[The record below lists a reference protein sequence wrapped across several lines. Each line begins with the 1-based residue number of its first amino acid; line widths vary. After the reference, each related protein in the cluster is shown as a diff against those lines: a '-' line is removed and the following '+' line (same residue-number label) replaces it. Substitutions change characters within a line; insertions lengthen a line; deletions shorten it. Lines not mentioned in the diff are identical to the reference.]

1 MATSP
6 PGSPDVPAQRPMS
19 VLMRPSTRSTSR
31 LSMTG
36 KLGGQGAGGSRA
48 SDEDGKT
55 SVRVAIR
62 VRPPLRPE
70 DPGYELVP
78 QRFQRSM
85 VQVTSP
91 TSVTIDSPQ
100 GRKLFVFDRVFGED
114 VNQEGVWEYL
124 TESVNAFVQGY
135 NVSMLAYGQS
145 GAGKSYTMGTSGP
158 DDQGDMDVMGVI
170 PRAAAA
176 LFEKLEGPKPASNRD
191 SMSALRAPKRYSA
204 QPGAYAGKPAE
215 KNWTLKATYV
225 EIYNEQLRDLLVPE
239 HVPMAERGQVS
250 IREDT
255 KGHIL
260 LTGLHAVDVNSV
272 EDLLNALNFGSMIR
286 QTDSTAINAKSSRS
300 HAVFSLNLVQRKSS
314 TGGPT
319 PKSEKRFSVPLEA
332 MTGSESW
339 VTIDSKFHFV
349 DLAGSERLKN
359 TGAQGERAKEGI
371 SINAGL
377 ASLGKVISQLSS
389 RQAGSHVSY
398 RDSKLTRMLQD
409 SLGGNAITYMVACV
423 TPAEFHLSETLNT
436 VQYAQRARAIQSKPR
451 IQQVSDETDKQALI
465 DRLKAEVA
473 FLREQIRSS
482 DRNDHPASHG
492 GTTSAR
498 SDRRNDAEIDLQNQL
513 LDSQESYNALSSR
526 HAKLISEMTKARD
539 TEIAENASKED
550 SLGDRATERLQR
562 SNAFAEAVEQVVLE
576 YEETIRSL
584 EQSLSSTRASLSNT
598 ETTLLERETKCA
610 YIETVNSQLQ
620 ARLQK
625 LMDREASTE
634 NYLHD
639 LEIKLDGHTSGEEKN
654 SAIVAELRK
663 EIARVRENEAS
674 CEDYISTLEE
684 RLAESDSDAEVM
696 RREIE
701 RLEHV
706 VERQRSLGKLDK
718 LLYELDSVRQG
729 ESTTE
734 TTPAPSTNGKIPHSR
749 NMSYASRHGQ
759 SEVIHERDEIEGSEP
774 RSLDDDEEEEG
785 QRTPNDVPA
794 LSPDGSTRSET
805 DGPVDNGE
813 PLDADEASTPSDA
826 RARTPTLSRKPT
838 IDVVTAELLDLR
850 MTHESTVSEYE
861 NLAAKYEEALR
872 ALAELQDVV
881 EEGRQPYGNAKRDS
895 MLSAATPAQ
904 TRPTSFLAVGDTAGE
919 AQSRSLSSELCLVG
933 ESPSLIAH
941 ASEGGEGVVVNV
953 PHPEETSAA
962 VVEEQSRS
970 VSVQDEAIAAEV
982 ESLRALAAEREAA
995 QLALAEKYA
1004 QLEEQHAETL
1014 DVVEELKTEVHK
1026 AKMDMVPK
1034 SPKNSSPVIR
1044 RKSSQ
1049 GMMIIDRAHRSFAS
1063 LRNIASEH
1071 FEAQPDVMQN
1081 FELNLNAAMHE
1092 LHTRSER
1099 VQELEADMQ
1108 GVKREME
1115 SKMSIISG
1123 LTRERSSISQA
1134 PIDMSALSRMQEQ
1147 IMRSENELRAQQE
1160 MHAAREAELGEEVE
1174 GLRRAIKEAGAAPV
1188 PAAALSAAAA
1198 TIAAKDIEAESTERS
1213 LPTEEQ
1219 ESAKAEQD
1227 EANAERES
1235 RIAEL
1240 EGELKNWE
1248 GRHQEALQSMQGS
1261 ERQLQDTITQLENQ
1275 IKAVQRDNEVATA
1288 AAAAAAATAV
1298 AAAGAAVVVSTRD
1311 TEPEPEK
1318 EVERGIPV
1326 EEFEAQQAQ
1335 HEERVSSLQ
1344 KEIDEHR
1351 SAVQANASQIAQ
1363 LEEAHALTRSQLD
1376 ETAKARDL
1384 TAAEAEEHK
1393 SLVSRLS
1400 EQISAHEGVV
1410 KAHQDGLAE
1419 LHANHAREV
1428 ESVKETGK
1436 AEKEVVLSNLAAE
1449 HQVSLEAM
1457 NKELMDARGGLISA
1471 AEKVA
1476 AALGVEASVDA
1487 LEDRIAELAT
1497 AHSALAGEKTRAAEM
1512 ESHVLDLSSIND
1524 KVMKELET
1532 VKSELATLLSTT
1544 TAFTTTPTAA
1554 HATVKEQLEILRAE
1568 MTALETK
1575 NKKNS
1580 RLVEE
1585 LEDQLAANFDQHQ
1598 AAHNRLSTLQS
1609 ERNSQLDEANAAR
1622 ARVEQELN
1630 AVREEY
1636 AGLQVSSP
1644 RSSRA
1649 QGAGSWSG
1657 ADAVAQ
1663 AKLDEIA
1670 LSDNT
1675 AGARTSNSSSSTIRK
1690 TSSVQSLI
1698 PSPPPAGPLPPI
1710 PHISIPP
1717 NSLSL
1722 SAPLSPKDA
1731 TLALAQMQED
1741 QEAKIRS
1748 IEKHL
1753 SAEKQLTATLEEAL
1767 TDLERQSNKVKA
1779 EAEAWRRRAMEAEAA
1794 KRGGEEAKRRLEE
1807 QSRKLEEQVA
1817 EAKIKELERVKSE
1830 ATGTEARW
1838 SIQRGE
1844 AERRKRGEAER
1855 VTKQLEER
1863 MGKVASKKKKGSLN
1877 CF

>member
-36 KLGGQGAGGSRA
+36 KLGGQGAGGSRAGGSRA

-124 TESVNAFVQGY
+124 SESVNAFVQGY

-191 SMSALRAPKRYSA
+191 SISALRAPKRYSA

-300 HAVFSLNLVQRKSS
+300 HAVFSLNLLQRKSS

-319 PKSEKRFSVPLEA
+319 TKSEKRFSVPLEA

-482 DRNDHPASHG
+482 GCNDHPASHG
-492 GTTSAR
+492 GTPSAR

-539 TEIAENASKED
+539 TEIAENATKED

-718 LLYELDSVRQG
+718 LLYELDSVRQA

-734 TTPAPSTNGKIPHSR
+734 TPAPATNGKIPHSR

-774 RSLDDDEEEEG
+774 RSLDDDDEKEG

-813 PLDADEASTPSDA
+813 PLDADEAFTPSDA

-850 MTHESTVSEYE
+850 MTHESTVSEYG

-881 EEGRQPYGNAKRDS
+881 EGRQSYGNAKRDS

-904 TRPTSFLAVGDTAGE
+904 TRPTSFLAVGDSAG

-933 ESPSLIAH
+933 ESPSLITH
-941 ASEGGEGVVVNV
+941 ASEGGDVVVNV
-953 PHPEETSAA
+953 PQTEETAASAA
-962 VVEEQSRS
+962 LEEQQPRG

-1063 LRNIASEH
+1063 LRNIATEH

-1092 LHTRSER
+1092 LHMRSER

-1115 SKMSIISG
+1115 TKMSIISG
-1123 LTRERSSISQA
+1123 LTRERTSISQA

-1147 IMRSENELRAQQE
+1147 IMMSENELRVQQE

-1174 GLRRAIKEAGAAPV
+1174 GLRRAIKEAGDK
-1188 PAAALSAAAA
+1188 PAAAVSAAAA
-1198 TIAAKDIEAESTERS
+1198 TVAAKDVEAESTDRS
-1213 LPTEEQ
+1213 VPSQEL
-1219 ESAKAEQD
+1219 ESAKREQD
-1227 EANAERES
+1227 GANAERES

-1240 EGELKNWE
+1240 EGELKSWE
-1248 GRHQEALQSMQGS
+1248 GRHQEAPLSMQGS
-1261 ERQLQDTITQLENQ
+1261 ERQLQDTITKLENQ
-1275 IKAVQRDNEVATA
+1275 IKAVKRDNEIASAAATAAAATA
-1288 AAAAAAATAV
+1288 AAAAATAI
-1298 AAAGAAVVVSTRD
+1298 AAAGAAVVVSARD

-1318 EVERGIPV
+1318 ETDRGIPV
-1326 EEFEAQQAQ
+1326 AEFEAQQTQ

-1344 KEIDEHR
+1344 KEIEEHR
-1351 SAVQANASQIAQ
+1351 SAVQASASQITQ
-1363 LEEAHALTRSQLD
+1363 LEEAHALTKSQLAD
-1376 ETAKARDL
+1376 TAKARDV
-1384 TAAEAEEHK
+1384 TAADAEEHK
-1393 SLVSRLS
+1393 SLVSRLE

-1419 LHANHAREV
+1419 LHASHAREV
-1428 ESVKETGK
+1428 DGVKESGK
-1436 AEKEVVLSNLAAE
+1436 AEQEVVLANLAAE
-1449 HQVSLEAM
+1449 HQVGLEAM
-1457 NKELMDARGGLISA
+1457 NKELMDAREGLISA
-1471 AEKVA
+1471 AERVA

-1497 AHSALAGEKTRAAEM
+1497 AHAALTGEKTRAAEM

-1544 TAFTTTPTAA
+1544 TA
-1554 HATVKEQLEILRAE
+1554 HATVKEQLEVLRAE
-1568 MTALETK
+1568 MSALETK

-1598 AAHNRLSTLQS
+1598 AVHNRLSTLQS

-1636 AGLQVSSP
+1636 AGLQ
-1644 RSSRA
+1644 
-1649 QGAGSWSG
+1649 
-1657 ADAVAQ
+1657 

-1690 TSSVQSLI
+1690 TLSVASPI

-1817 EAKIKELERVKSE
+1817 EAKSRELEKVKSE

-1855 VTKQLEER
+1855 MTKQLEDR

>member
-1 MATSP
+1 M
-6 PGSPDVPAQRPMS
+6 
-19 VLMRPSTRSTSR
+19 
-31 LSMTG
+31 
-36 KLGGQGAGGSRA
+36 
-48 SDEDGKT
+48 
-55 SVRVAIR
+55 
-62 VRPPLRPE
+62 
-70 DPGYELVP
+70 
-78 QRFQRSM
+78 
-85 VQVTSP
+85 
-91 TSVTIDSPQ
+91 
-100 GRKLFVFDRVFGED
+100 
-114 VNQEGVWEYL
+114 
-124 TESVNAFVQGY
+124 
-135 NVSMLAYGQS
+135 
-145 GAGKSYTMGTSGP
+145 
-158 DDQGDMDVMGVI
+158 I

-260 LTGLHAVDVNSV
+260 LTGLHDVEINSV

-314 TGGPT
+314 NGAT

-539 TEIAENASKED
+539 TELAENATKEN

-729 ESTTE
+729 EASAE
-734 TTPAPSTNGKIPHSR
+734 TPAPVTNGKIPHSR
-749 NMSYASRHGQ
+749 NQSYASRRGQ
-759 SEVIHERDEIEGSEP
+759 SEVILERDEIDGSEP
-774 RSLDDDEEEEG
+774 RSLDDDEEDG

-794 LSPDGSTRSET
+794 LSPDGSTRSEA
-805 DGPVDNGE
+805 DGPADNGE
-813 PLDADEASTPSDA
+813 PLDADEASTPSDE
-826 RARTPTLSRKPT
+826 RARTPTLKRKPT

-904 TRPTSFLAVGDTAGE
+904 TRPTSFLAVGDSAGE
-919 AQSRSLSSELCLVG
+919 AHSRSLSSELCLVG

-941 ASEGGEGVVVNV
+941 ASEGGDVVVNV
-953 PHPEETSAA
+953 PKSEEAA
-962 VVEEQSRS
+962 AAPVVEEQTRS

-982 ESLRALAAEREAA
+982 ESLRRLAAEREAA
-995 QLALAEKYA
+995 QLELAEKYA

-1034 SPKNSSPVIR
+1034 SPKTSSPVIR

-1063 LRNIASEH
+1063 LRNIATEH
-1071 FEAQPDVMQN
+1071 FETQPDVMQN

-1160 MHAAREAELGEEVE
+1160 LHAAREAELGEEVE
-1174 GLRRAIKEAGAAPV
+1174 GLRRAIAESSAVSA
-1188 PAAALSAAAA
+1188 PAASTAAASV
-1198 TIAAKDIEAESTERS
+1198 AAKDVEAESTDRS
-1213 LPTEEQ
+1213 VP
-1219 ESAKAEQD
+1219 AEDQD
-1227 EANAERES
+1227 GASAERES

-1240 EGELKNWE
+1240 EGELKSWE
-1248 GRHQEALQSMQGS
+1248 GKHQEALLSMQGS
-1261 ERQLQDTITQLENQ
+1261 ERQLLDTITKLENQ
-1275 IKAVQRDNEVATA
+1275 IKAVKRDNEVASA

-1298 AAAGAAVVVSTRD
+1298 AAAGAAVVSTR
-1311 TEPEPEK
+1311 ESEPEK
-1318 EVERGIPV
+1318 EVERTIPV
-1326 EEFEAQQAQ
+1326 ADFEAQQAQ

-1344 KEIDEHR
+1344 KEIEEHR
-1351 SAVQANASQIAQ
+1351 SAVQANASQIAE
-1363 LEEAHALTRSQLD
+1363 LEEAHAQTKSQLAD
-1376 ETAKARDL
+1376 TAKARDA

-1393 SLVSRLS
+1393 SLVSRLE

-1428 ESVKETGK
+1428 DEVKESGK
-1436 AEKEVVLSNLAAE
+1436 GEQGVALSNLAAE

-1457 NKELMDARGGLISA
+1457 NKELMDAREGLLSA

-1497 AHSALAGEKTRAAEM
+1497 AHAALAGEKTRATEM

-1532 VKSELATLLSTT
+1532 VKSELAALVSSTT
-1544 TAFTTTPTAA
+1544 AGAAAPTAA
-1554 HATVKEQLEILRAE
+1554 HATVKEQLEVLRAE
-1568 MTALETK
+1568 MSALETK

-1585 LEDQLAANFDQHQ
+1585 LEDQLATNFDQHQ

-1657 ADAVAQ
+1657 TDAVAQ

-1690 TSSVQSLI
+1690 TSSVASLI
-1698 PSPPPAGPLPPI
+1698 PSPPPAGPLPPL

-1794 KRGGEEAKRRLEE
+1794 KRGGEEAKKRLEE
-1807 QSRKLEEQVA
+1807 QSRRLEEQVA

-1830 ATGTEARW
+1830 STGTEARW

>member
-19 VLMRPSTRSTSR
+19 VLMRPSTRSASR

-729 ESTTE
+729 ESTGE
-734 TTPAPSTNGKIPHSR
+734 TTPAPATNGKIPHSR

-805 DGPVDNGE
+805 DGP
-813 PLDADEASTPSDA
+813 
-826 RARTPTLSRKPT
+826 
-838 IDVVTAELLDLR
+838 LLDLR

-904 TRPTSFLAVGDTAGE
+904 TRPTSFLAVADSAGE

-941 ASEGGEGVVVNV
+941 ASEGGEDVVVNV
-953 PHPEETSAA
+953 PEASERA
-962 VVEEQSRS
+962 VVEEQELPRS

-1034 SPKNSSPVIR
+1034 SPKTSSPVIR

-1174 GLRRAIKEAGAAPV
+1174 ELRRAIKE
-1188 PAAALSAAAA
+1188 
-1198 TIAAKDIEAESTERS
+1198 
-1213 LPTEEQ
+1213 
-1219 ESAKAEQD
+1219 
-1227 EANAERES
+1227 
-1235 RIAEL
+1235 
-1240 EGELKNWE
+1240 
-1248 GRHQEALQSMQGS
+1248 
-1261 ERQLQDTITQLENQ
+1261 
-1275 IKAVQRDNEVATA
+1275 
-1288 AAAAAAATAV
+1288 
-1298 AAAGAAVVVSTRD
+1298 AAVVVSTRD
-1311 TEPEPEK
+1311 TEAEPEK
-1318 EVERGIPV
+1318 ETERGIPV

-1351 SAVQANASQIAQ
+1351 SAVQASASQIAQ
-1363 LEEAHALTRSQLD
+1363 LEEAHALTKSQLED
-1376 ETAKARDL
+1376 TTKARDV

-1410 KAHQDGLAE
+1410 KSHQDGLAE
-1419 LHANHAREV
+1419 LHASHAREV
-1428 ESVKETGK
+1428 ESVKESGK
-1436 AEKEVVLSNLAAE
+1436 AEQEVVLSNLAAE

-1457 NKELMDARGGLISA
+1457 NKELMDAREGLISA

-1497 AHSALAGEKTRAAEM
+1497 AHAALAGEKTRAAEM

-1554 HATVKEQLEILRAE
+1554 HATVKEQLDILRAE
-1568 MTALETK
+1568 MSALETK

-1580 RLVEE
+1580 RL
-1585 LEDQLAANFDQHQ
+1585 
-1598 AAHNRLSTLQS
+1598 
-1609 ERNSQLDEANAAR
+1609 
-1622 ARVEQELN
+1622 
-1630 AVREEY
+1630 
-1636 AGLQVSSP
+1636 VSSP

-1817 EAKIKELERVKSE
+1817 EAKIRELERVKSE